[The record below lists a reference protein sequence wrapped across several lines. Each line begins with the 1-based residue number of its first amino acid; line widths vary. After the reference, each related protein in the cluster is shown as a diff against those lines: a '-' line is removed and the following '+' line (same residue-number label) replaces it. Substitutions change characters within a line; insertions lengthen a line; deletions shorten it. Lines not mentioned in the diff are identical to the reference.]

1 MLPLEPWLAAMNIE
15 SHLPSRPPQPN
26 HPTTHGLGSL
36 RRVVGR
42 GLIALGVALA
52 GADGAGRSVTVGR

>member
-15 SHLPSRPPQPN
+15 SQLPQRPPQPS
-26 HPTTHGLGSL
+26 HTTSGHGSL

-42 GLIALGVALA
+42 GLIALGVALG
-52 GADGAGRSVTVGR
+52 GADSAGRTVSVGR

>member
-15 SHLPSRPPQPN
+15 AQLPTRPARSRHSTANGQN
-26 HPTTHGLGSL
+26 GL
-36 RRVVGR
+36 RRTVGR

-52 GADGAGRSVTVGR
+52 GAETGRPVSVGR